1 MIKKI
6 KSLPAEKVLFLGI
19 GNTARGDDGAGPYFI
34 NSLGSVSQRHKY
46 KFIDCGV
53 MPESFVKEIKA
64 CKPALIVFVD
74 AADYGGE
81 KAEIRELSLSEIDG
95 VSASTHSMPL
105 TLLAKFLAAE
115 IQPAPD
121 FLFLGVQAASVNIGD
136 DLDNDIIHSIN
147 NLVAALVI

>member
-1 MIKKI
+1 MINKI
-6 KSLPAEKVLFLGI
+6 KSFPAEKVLFLGI

-34 NSLGSVSQRHKY
+34 NSLGSVSRHHKY
-46 KFIDCGV
+46 KFIDCGT

-74 AADYGGE
+74 AANYGGA

-105 TLLAKFLAAE
+105 TVLAKFLAAE
-115 IQPAPD
+115 IKPAPL
-121 FLFLGVQAASVNIGD
+121 FLFLGIQAASINMGD
-136 DLDNDIIHSIN
+136 ELDGDIIHSIN
-147 NLVAALVI
+147 NLVAVLVI